1 MNGGLP
7 ALFAARSTDRQA
19 PFLRAGG
26 RCTMAYGQLWSRV
39 AALRAALVSFGVQK
53 GDRVAFQVAKSPEVL
68 PLHLALLTAGA
79 VQMPLNPTYPD
90 AEVRALLADAEPSL
104 VVRDPLRT
112 VLGGPWR
119 TATMDAHGGGSL
131 AEAVA
136 EAPEAPEAPELDA
149 ADGAALL
156 YTSGTTGR
164 PKGAYLTHGNLQHN
178 AESLVDAWGFT
189 PEDVLL
195 HILPLFHTHGLFV
208 ATHCVLASGASMV
221 VQPGFDVAAV
231 LEELPRCTV
240 LMGVPTHYSRL
251 LSDSRFDHDVV
262 RGLRLMVSG
271 SAPMSATLH
280 QQVRQRTGLSVVER
294 YGMTETSM
302 LTSNPL
308 DGDRRP
314 GRVGTP
320 LPGVGLRVVD
330 ASGQPVAAG
339 DIGAVEVKGPNVFG
353 GYWRRPDLDDETFT
367 VDGWFRTGDLG
378 RVDSD
383 GSLELVGR
391 SKDLI
396 ISGGL
401 NVYPKDVESVLDRTA
416 GIVESAV
423 VGVPDADLGERV
435 VAAVVVEQGVVVDPH
450 DLRRSLRDRLAPY
463 QVPKDVTVLEALPRN
478 AMGKVEKT
486 VLRSMLA
493 GQGP

>member
-1 MNGGLP
+1 VSGGLP
-7 ALFAARSTDRQA
+7 ALFAARSTDPQA

-26 RCTMAYGQLWSRV
+26 RRTMTYGQLWARV
-39 AALRAALVSFGVQK
+39 EALRAALVSFGVRK
-53 GDRVAFQVAKSPEVL
+53 GDRVAFQVEKSAAVF
-68 PLHLALLTAGA
+68 PLHLALLAAGA
-79 VQMPLNPTYPD
+79 VQLPLNPTYPD

-104 VVRDPLRT
+104 VVRDPRRE
-112 VLGGPWR
+112 VVEGPWV
-119 TATMDAHGGGSL
+119 TATMDMHGEGSL
-131 AEAVA
+131 AEAVGQGS
-136 EAPEAPEAPELDA
+136 PPKAPELDA

-189 PEDVLL
+189 PDDVLL

-221 VQPGFDVAAV
+221 VQPGFDVTAV

-240 LMGVPTHYSRL
+240 VMGVPTHYTRL
-251 LSDSRFDHDVV
+251 LSDSRFDHDAV

-320 LPGVGLRVVD
+320 LRGVGLRVVD
-330 ASGQPVAAG
+330 ESDQPVAEG
-339 DIGAVEVKGPNVFG
+339 DVGAVQVKGPNVFG
-353 GYWRRPDLDDETFT
+353 GYWRRPDLDGDTFT

-378 RVDSD
+378 RVDGD

-435 VAAVVVEQGVVVDPH
+435 VAAVVVEQGAVVDPQ
-450 DLRRSLRDRLAPY
+450 DLRRSLRERLAPY
-463 QVPKDVTVLEALPRN
+463 QVPKHVTVLETLPRN

-486 VLRSMLA
+486 VLRTLLA
-493 GQGP
+493 GRAP